1 MCGIAG
7 VLAPAPIDAPE
18 VVEARLAEMVA
29 AIRHRGPDGMGVWS
43 DGTAGLGHARLAII
57 DLSPA
62 AAQPMASDDGAVWLV
77 HNGEIYN
84 FPALREELI
93 ARGHRFRSRSDTEVI
108 VEGYREWGE
117 GVVARLRGM
126 FAFALWDARARRL
139 LLARDRL
146 GQKPLYYRRGK
157 GGRGDGAFLFGSEI
171 KAILAWPGVAREPD
185 LDAIHEYLTYQYVPA
200 PKTAF
205 VGIEALPPAHY
216 MVVEADGRARCAR
229 YWSLAEP
236 EAARPRPRAE
246 LEAEI
251 RDRLEE
257 SVRLRL
263 ISDVP
268 LGAFLSGGV
277 DSAGVVAAMARAS
290 SGPVKTFTIGF
301 EDRTYDERRYA
312 RIVAERYG
320 TDHHEFVVEPHA
332 LDILPRLVWHY
343 GQPFADS
350 SALPTWYVSEITRA
364 HVTVALNGDGGDEA
378 FLGYP
383 RYAGC
388 RAGAWSD
395 RLPAPC
401 REGMGALGRALP
413 FATSRHRAL
422 RYARRFLV
430 DAAAPAPE
438 RYGRW
443 IAYFNDLQ
451 KEALYGEGMRERLA
465 HRALTRIEKWF
476 AGRRCDDARAAYAD
490 IHTYLPDD
498 LLVKVDV
505 ASMAH
510 GLEGRSP
517 FLDHEF
523 MAFAAAIPARQKM
536 RGTRTKSLLKS
547 ALEPWLPREILYR
560 PKMGFGVPIDRWIRG
575 EMKPLVYDTLLSER
589 AVARGLFREDA
600 VRAMLDDH
608 VAGRVLH
615 QHRIWALLMLE
626 LWFAMWIDPPSPPA
640 RP

>member
-7 VLAPAPIDAPE
+7 VLARAPLGPPE
-18 VVEARLAEMVA
+18 MVEDRLAAMVA
-29 AIRHRGPDGMGVWS
+29 TIRHRGPDGMGVWS
-43 DGTAGLGHARLAII
+43 DGTVGLGHARLAII

-62 AAQPMASDDGAVWLV
+62 AAQPMSDADGAVRLV

-84 FPALREELI
+84 FPELREELI
-93 ARGHRFRSRSDTEVI
+93 ARGHSFRSRSDTEVI
-108 VEGYREWGE
+108 VEGYRAWGE
-117 GVVARLRGM
+117 RVVERLRGM

-146 GQKPLYYRRGK
+146 GQKPLYYRQA
-157 GGRGDGAFLFGSEI
+157 GGLFLFGSEI
-171 KAILAWPGVAREPD
+171 KAVLAWPGVAREAD
-185 LDAIHEYLTYQYVPA
+185 LDAIHDYLTYQYVPA

-205 VGIEALPPAHY
+205 VGIKTLPPAHC
-216 MVVEADGRARCAR
+216 MVVEADGRTTVRR
-229 YWSLAEP
+229 YWSLPAP
-236 EAARPRPRAE
+236 EAAQARPRAA
-246 LEAEI
+246 LEEEI
-251 RDRLEE
+251 RERLAE

-277 DSAGVVAAMARAS
+277 DSAGVVAAMARVS

-301 EDRTYDERRYA
+301 DDAAYDERRFA
-312 RIVAERYG
+312 RMVAERYG
-320 TDHHEFVVEPHA
+320 TDHHEFVVEPRA
-332 LDILPRLVWHY
+332 LEVLPRLVWHY

-388 RAGAWSD
+388 RMGTWWD
-395 RLPAPC
+395 RLPAAP
-401 REGMGALGRALP
+401 RRALAALGRALP

-422 RYARRFLV
+422 RYARRFLI
-430 DAAAPAPE
+430 DAAAPPAE

-443 IAYFNDLQ
+443 IAYFNALQ
-451 KEALYGEGMRERLA
+451 KDALYGERMRAQLDRDPLDRLA
-465 HRALTRIEKWF
+465 PWLGEA
-476 AGRRCDDARAAYAD
+476 CDDARAAYAD
-490 IHTYLPDD
+490 IHSYLPDD

-510 GLEGRSP
+510 GLEARSP
-517 FLDHEF
+517 FLDHEL
-523 MAFAAAIPARQKM
+523 MAFAATIPASQKM
-536 RGTRTKSLLKS
+536 RGAQTKTLLKS
-547 ALEPWLPREILYR
+547 ALEPWLPRAALYR
-560 PKMGFGVPIDRWIRG
+560 PKMGFGAPIERWFRD
-575 EMKPLVYDTLLSER
+575 EMKPLVYDTLLSGR
-589 AVARGLFREDA
+589 ALSRGLFREGA
-600 VRAMLDDH
+600 VRAMLDEH
-608 VAGRVLH
+608 ASGRAAH

-626 LWFAMWIDPPSPPA
+626 LWFAMWIDPAAPPA